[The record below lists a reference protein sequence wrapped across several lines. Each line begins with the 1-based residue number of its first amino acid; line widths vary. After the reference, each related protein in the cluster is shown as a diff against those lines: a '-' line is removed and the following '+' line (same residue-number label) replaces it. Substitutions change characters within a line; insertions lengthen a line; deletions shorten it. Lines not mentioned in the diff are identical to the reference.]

1 MDLLA
6 IAFVVALY
14 IAAARLPLWLVTGER
29 PTDTPRDWP
38 RGVQEG
44 EPVTYTVGALRTPS
58 EDRVT
63 PVPTDP
69 VAGGVNFVGH

>member
-6 IAFVVALY
+6 IAAVVAMY
-14 IAAARLPLWLVTGER
+14 VAAAKLPLWLVTGAR
-29 PTDTPRDWP
+29 PTDVPREWP

-44 EPVTYTVGALRTPS
+44 EPVAYSVGALTTPS

-63 PVPTDP
+63 PVPTDR
-69 VAGGVNFVGH
+69 VAGGVDFIGR